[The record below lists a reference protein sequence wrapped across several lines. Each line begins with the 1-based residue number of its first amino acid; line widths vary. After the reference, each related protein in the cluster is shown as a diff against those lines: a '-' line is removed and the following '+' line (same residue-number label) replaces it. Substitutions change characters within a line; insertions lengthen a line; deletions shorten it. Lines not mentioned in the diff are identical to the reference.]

1 MSGDGITVGDR
12 PKISRRRIRC
22 PGKQERWQKGEW
34 ILAEI
39 YEWIK
44 RMIYL
49 TIFLTLLLQILP
61 KGSYRK
67 YVKFFAGLVFV
78 ITVLNPLMGILQ
90 QENWEEELLNGLL
103 YEESVREGELDFA
116 YMEEQQKEY
125 YAKSMGVA
133 VREMAE
139 QAADDVGVE
148 IIDVE
153 VENSEDDGTLQSVTV
168 RVDAPSDI
176 LMRDLK
182 ERLTELLSLNDSQ
195 VEVREG

>member
-1 MSGDGITVGDR
+1 MD
-12 PKISRRRIRC
+12 
-22 PGKQERWQKGEW
+22 
-34 ILAEI
+34 EI

-103 YEESVREGELDFA
+103 YEESVREGELDFD
-116 YMEEQQKEY
+116 YMEERQKKY
-125 YAKSMGVA
+125 YEKSMGMA
-133 VREMAE
+133 VREVAE
-139 QAADDVGVE
+139 QAAEYGHSQKREYAFLIAHSMLHLMGYDHMTPQEAAVMEEKQRE
-148 IIDVE
+148 I
-153 VENSEDDGTLQSVTV
+153 L
-168 RVDAPSDI
+168 
-176 LMRDLK
+176 
-182 ERLTELLSLNDSQ
+182 
-195 VEVREG
+195 EGLEITR

>member
-1 MSGDGITVGDR
+1 MD
-12 PKISRRRIRC
+12 
-22 PGKQERWQKGEW
+22 
-34 ILAEI
+34 EI

-103 YEESVREGELDFA
+103 YEESVREGELDFD
-116 YMEEQQKEY
+116 YMEEQQKKY
-125 YAKSMGVA
+125 YAKSMGMA
-133 VREMAE
+133 VREVAE

-148 IIDVE
+148 IVDIE
-153 VENSEDDGTLQSVTV
+153 VENSKDDGKLQFVTV
-168 RVDAPSDI
+168 RVDTSSSI
-176 LMRDLK
+176 LMQDMK
-182 ERLTELLSLNDSQ
+182 QRLSELLSLNDSQ
-195 VEVREG
+195 VEVLEG